1 MEISERLK
9 NLPSEAKFPD
19 NLKEKISY
27 DADRK
32 LLIFEGVMSED
43 EKDELLGI
51 SQADSYRESIEAL
64 FQRSQIT
71 TKREKKAKLSLR
83 GSRDILEREKEV
95 TAPTAPEENMQLKG
109 LNPPER
115 EEPPKERL
123 RFSTIG
129 QRLQEQP
136 KQTDAGQKREAEG
149 KATPQMQVTKE
160 LKDEW
165 KEAQTFY
172 HEFVVL
178 AQDVFDKI
186 KEGHHFEIEKVR
198 NAIEKLIDDLTLG
211 NETIVRLAA
220 ISDESY
226 SQFASNAVNVTVISI
241 KIGVSLHYNKSSL
254 MELGMIS
261 FLRDIGLVLLSHI
274 IEQPRKLKIS
284 EYEEVK
290 KHPLYTERFL
300 EGLGI
305 RNEVFKQVVLQHHER
320 EDGTGYPDRLK
331 GEAIHEYAK
340 IIAVAEVYESLTHNR
355 PVRAGLPPHTAMR
368 EILEEGVA
376 FFGHR
381 VTKAFIREFGVYPV
395 GSTVELNS
403 GETAKVIAVHKDF
416 PLRPVVQLIADGEGK
431 PMSKILNLLE
441 KPQLFIKRPVEEGK
455 R

>member
-1 MEISERLK
+1 MEISERLE
-9 NLPSEAKFPD
+9 NLPSEVKFPD

-27 DADRK
+27 DVDSK
-32 LLIFEGVMSED
+32 LLIFKGVMSED
-43 EKDELLGI
+43 EKNELLGI
-51 SQADSYRESIEAL
+51 SQEDSYRKSIGAL

-71 TKREKKAKLSLR
+71 KKREKKVKLSIR
-83 GSRDILEREKEV
+83 GSRDILEREKEG
-95 TAPTAPEENMQLKG
+95 TAPTAPKENIQLKG
-109 LNPPER
+109 LNLPER

-123 RFSTIG
+123 RFSTLG
-129 QRLQEQP
+129 QRIQEQS
-136 KQTDAGQKREAEG
+136 KQTDAGQKSEAEE
-149 KATPQMQVTKE
+149 KATPQVRVTKE

-178 AQDVFDKI
+178 AQEVFDKI
-186 KEGHHFEIEKVR
+186 KEGQHFEIERVR
-198 NAIEKLIDDLTLG
+198 NAIEKLIDNLTLG
-211 NETIVRLAA
+211 NESIVRLAA

-274 IEQPRKLKIS
+274 IEQPRKLKTS

-290 KHPLYTERFL
+290 KHPLYTERFM

-305 RNEVFKQVVLQHHER
+305 KNDVFKQVVLQHHER
-320 EDGTGYPDRLK
+320 EDGSGYPDKLK

-340 IIAVAEVYESLTHNR
+340 IIAVAEAYESLTHNR

-395 GSTVELNS
+395 GSAVELNT
-403 GETAKVIAVHKDF
+403 GEKARVIAVHKDF
-416 PLRPVVQLIADGEGK
+416 PLRPVVQLMADAEGK